1 MQNTEIQGIM
11 KKFIQDTFLDRTPNK
26 TLNNEQSL
34 FENGV
39 IDSTGVLEMVAFIE
53 KKFVFRVEDE
63 ELVPN
68 NLDSINK
75 LTSYIKLKL
84 ADKVSEGSV
93 AN

>member
-1 MQNTEIQGIM
+1 MQNFEIQAIM

-53 KKFVFRVEDE
+53 KRFGFRVEDE

-68 NLDSINK
+68 NLDSIKK
-75 LTSYIKLKL
+75 LTTYIALKL

-93 AN
+93 AT

>member
-1 MQNTEIQGIM
+1 MQNSEIQAIM

-53 KKFVFRVEDE
+53 KRFGFRVEDE

-68 NLDSINK
+68 NLDSIKK
-75 LTSYIKLKL
+75 LTTYIALKL

-93 AN
+93 AT